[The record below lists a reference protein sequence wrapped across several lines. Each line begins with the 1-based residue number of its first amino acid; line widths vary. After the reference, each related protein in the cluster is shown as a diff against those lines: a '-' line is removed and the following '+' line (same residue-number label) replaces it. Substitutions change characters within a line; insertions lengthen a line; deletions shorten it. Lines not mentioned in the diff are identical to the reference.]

1 MLVSIGQQQW
11 VFLSLILL
19 CFEDSGMMMMMMMI
33 DDPAAAGAMKFEAK
47 KFQLREVVKH
57 VLQMAHASIKNKSL
71 VLEADIHPNVPLEV

>member
-1 MLVSIGQQQW
+1 
-11 VFLSLILL
+11 
-19 CFEDSGMMMMMMMI
+19 
-33 DDPAAAGAMKFEAK
+33 MKFEAK

>member
-11 VFLSLILL
+11 VFLSLVLL
-19 CFEDSGMMMMMMMI
+19 CFEGSGMMMMMI

-47 KFQLREVVKH
+47 KFNVREVVKH
-57 VLQMAHASIKNKSL
+57 VLQMAHASVRNKSL